1 MTNPG
6 AKPREPA
13 SLEKLRLFCDALTFL
28 CNPTA
33 ASKRL
38 NETANEFRTKF
49 EIACS
54 ERERA
59 LAARAAELDRRQE
72 NLDRWEAQLTA
83 TAKDVE
89 ARSSALATF
98 YEGMERALGA

>member
-13 SLEKLRLFCDALTFL
+13 SLEKLRLFCDTLTFL

-38 NETANEFRTKF
+38 NETANELRTKF
-49 EIACS
+49 EIS
-54 ERERA
+54 P
-59 LAARAAELDRRQE
+59 AANGNGR
-72 NLDRWEAQLTA
+72 
-83 TAKDVE
+83 
-89 ARSSALATF
+89 
-98 YEGMERALGA
+98 